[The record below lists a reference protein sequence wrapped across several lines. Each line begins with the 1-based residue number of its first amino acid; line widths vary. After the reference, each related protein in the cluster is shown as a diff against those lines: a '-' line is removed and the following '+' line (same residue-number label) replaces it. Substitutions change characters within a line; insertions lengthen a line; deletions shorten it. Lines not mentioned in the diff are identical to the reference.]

1 MFKKITPVLFVEALE
16 PVLPFWDALGFTHAV
31 EVPQGDRLGFVIL
44 ERDGVEVMYQT
55 RESVE
60 HDEPRVL
67 QGSLPAGATML
78 YIEVEDVDEIAGR
91 FPAGTDVVNAR
102 RTTPYG
108 ATETIVRD
116 PAGHVIAF
124 GQMGE

>member
-1 MFKKITPVLFVEALE
+1 MLKKVTPVLFVEAIE
-16 PVLPFWDALGFTHAV
+16 PVLPFWDALGFTRAV
-31 EVPQGDRLGFVIL
+31 EVPEGHRLGFVIL
-44 ERDGVEVMYQT
+44 VRDGLEVMYQT

-67 QGSLPAGATML
+67 RGPLPPGATML

-91 FPAGTDVVNAR
+91 FPADTDVIVAR

-108 ATETIVRD
+108 AIETIVRD
-116 PAGHVIAF
+116 PAGHVLAF
-124 GQMGE
+124 AKMGE